1 MMESKIVEETT
12 TSSNIASKERRVKIN
27 RRWFFIFISPWLIG
41 FLGLTVGPMIYS
53 FIMSFTDWDMLTKM
67 EFVGLD
73 NYINLFK
80 DQIFLL
86 SIKNTF
92 IYALMSVPIS
102 LLVSL
107 GMAYLLSFKLKGMRF
122 FRTLYY
128 LPAIVPI
135 VASSILFTNI
145 LAANGL
151 LNKVLGYIG
160 IEGPAWLLEK
170 GAVLYGFVLLA
181 LWGVGSTM
189 VLLLSAINSIG
200 DEMYEAAMMEGA
212 SRLKMFRSIT
222 IPLIS
227 PVIFFNLITGIIG
240 SLQTFTQVYLLTD
253 GGPDNASSMIV
264 PYLYKNAFSYYRMG
278 YASAMAWVL
287 FAIILVLSLIVL
299 RSSKMW
305 VFYEEEVK

>member
-1 MMESKIVEETT
+1 MESKIVEETT

-67 EFVGLD
+67 EFIGLD

>member
-1 MMESKIVEETT
+1 METRLVEEATI
-12 TSSNIASKERRVKIN
+12 TSNVASKQRRMKIN

-86 SIKNTF
+86 SVKNTF
-92 IYALMSVPIS
+92 IYALMSVPVS

-128 LPAIVPI
+128 LPAIVPV

-160 IEGPAWLLEK
+160 IQGPAWLLEK

-181 LWGVGSTM
+181 LWGVGGTM

-212 SRLKMFRSIT
+212 SRFKMFRSIT